1 MDNLE
6 VDIDTFEKN
15 RLHVYHAQ
23 DALLKKLFDFVP
35 DRPGDY
41 SIDRNVYIKAM
52 LEVQKDFE
60 LEEGNPILILFILEQ
75 LSRSPKIVDSPGSEN
90 NSNKLMR

>member
-1 MDNLE
+1 MYDLE
-6 VDIDTFEKN
+6 TDINNFEKS
-15 RLHVYHAQ
+15 RRHVYHAQ
-23 DALLKKLFDFVP
+23 DALLKKLFGFVP

-41 SIDRNVYIKAM
+41 SIARNVYIKAM

-75 LSRSPKIVDSPGSEN
+75 LSRSPKIVDSLGPEN
-90 NSNKLMR
+90 NSK

>member
-6 VDIDTFEKN
+6 ADINNFEKN
-15 RLHVYHAQ
+15 RQHVYDAE
-23 DALLKKLFDFVP
+23 DALLKKLFGFVP
-35 DRPGDY
+35 DWPSDY
-41 SIDRNVYIKAM
+41 SINRNVYIKAM
-52 LEVQKDFE
+52 LEVQKDFK

-75 LSRSPKIVDSPGSEN
+75 LSRLPKILDSPGSEN